1 MGSAYPRPSPSPCGK
16 KFFGSFFQERT
27 ASFPAHK
34 PNPAP
39 PPQTASFLYARRP
52 KSTAPF
58 GGLVTMA
65 DIIVIV
71 LGTGGILLMAAY
83 AALCERI

>member
-1 MGSAYPRPSPSPCGK
+1 MPPGSTPS
-16 KFFGSFFQERT
+16 
-27 ASFPAHK
+27 
-34 PNPAP
+34 
-39 PPQTASFLYARRP
+39 
-52 KSTAPF
+52 APF
-58 GGLVTMA
+58 GGLGDMA